1 MPEKAKAGKRLGEK
15 LTGLYKKN
23 KLSAEDISQLLQT
36 ADEAGLDFE
45 NPIPKKK
52 KHKPE
57 EGSEDERDKNAAR
70 SLDRWLRR
78 NNTWPKLYWAKVPMK
93 NPKKKVNDFSQQ

>member
-1 MPEKAKAGKRLGEK
+1 MLEKAKAGKRLGEK

-23 KLSAEDISQLLQT
+23 KLPAEDISQLLQT

-52 KHKPE
+52 NDKPE
-57 EGSEDERDKNAAR
+57 EEDERDKNAAR
-70 SLDRWLRR
+70 S
-78 NNTWPKLYWAKVPMK
+78 NKWPKKTWIGG
-93 NPKKKVNDFSQQ
+93 